1 MASRNNFSI
10 NVAVSYGWDSAK
22 KHWGFLIVCILI
34 MIAVNAV
41 PSLLSSMLMTHD
53 RPNIVTFVIQI
64 IGWVLQM
71 AVSLGII
78 GVALKLYDKK
88 KAVYSNML
96 DYFQLIIPY
105 FLGSIIYIV
114 IVVVGLILLVIPGIV
129 WAIKFRYY
137 TYFMVDRRLGP
148 IDALRASSKI
158 TEGVKW
164 KLFFLGIVLALIN
177 LVGALLLLAGLLFT
191 IPLSLMAE
199 VYVYRKL
206 AGK

>member
-1 MASRNNFSI
+1 MASRNTFSI
-10 NVAVSYGWDSAK
+10 NDAVSYGWKSAK
-22 KHWGFLIVCILI
+22 KNWGFLIVCILI
-34 MIAVNAV
+34 MVAVNAV
-41 PSLLSSMLMTHD
+41 PSFLSTLLMTND
-53 RPNIVTFVIQI
+53 RPNIATFVIQI

-105 FLGSIIYIV
+105 FLGSIIYMV
-114 IVVVGLILLVIPGIV
+114 IVVVGLILLVVPGIV
-129 WAIKFRYY
+129 WSIKFRYF
-137 TYFMVDRRLGP
+137 TYYMVDRNMGP
-148 IDALRASSKI
+148 IDALKASAKI

-164 KLFFLGIVLALIN
+164 KLFFFGLVVALIN
-177 LVGALLLLAGLLFT
+177 VVGALLLLVGLLFT
-191 IPLSLMAE
+191 IPLSIMAE

-206 AGK
+206 AAK